1 MNSTATEVQFDT
13 TRKRLYR
20 NPIGT
25 GHAESRPWMLVLVAV
40 LVLGFLGG
48 GGTALT
54 IYGWT
59 KVQQAGWHG
68 LMDVQETSSVNGFTT
83 SSRTTQVTVLTLPVF
98 GLMMILLAS
107 FATVGISGGIRGYRR
122 FRELCRRY
130 PDEPWR
136 FDSEWNAKGIAD
148 QGKDLAGRTLA
159 FSVIWMLFQGP
170 FWLVFGREIGIGL
183 LVLVVFAAVG
193 VGSFLYGVYLL
204 LRRLK
209 YGQSFLAFGAFPF
222 VPGAKILATLTN
234 RNGVR
239 GMERL
244 ECVLRHVEEV
254 LETRG
259 SGSKRETRT
268 VSYQVCEMRKE
279 LPAHAWDG
287 RPLSLEFDLPPRRA
301 GNVPVRPPGP
311 LLGTGGP
318 RQHPWH
324 RLLGPVP
331 PARLPQFRRH

>member
-1 MNSTATEVQFDT
+1 MNAVSTDVQTDT
-13 TRKRLYR
+13 ARKRLNR

-25 GHAESRPWMLVLVAV
+25 GYAQSSPWMLVLVAV
-40 LVLGFLGG
+40 LVLGFVGG

-83 SSRTTQVTVLTLPVF
+83 SSRTTQVTVLTLPAF

-107 FATVGISGGIRGYRR
+107 FATVGISGGIRGYRLY
-122 FRELCRRY
+122 REQRRRY
-130 PDEPWR
+130 PNEPWR
-136 FDSEWNAKGIAD
+136 FDHQWKARGIAD
-148 QGKDLAGRTLA
+148 QGKDMAGRTLA

-183 LVLVVFAAVG
+183 IVLLVFAAVG
-193 VGSFLYGVYLL
+193 VGSFVYGIYLL

-209 YGQSFLAFGAFPF
+209 YGQSYLAFGAFPF
-222 VPGAKILATLTN
+222 VPGRKVQAMLSN

-239 GMERL
+239 GMDRL

-254 LETRG
+254 LETTG
-259 SGSKRETRT
+259 SGSRRETRT

-279 LPAHAWDG
+279 LPIHAWDG
-287 RPLSLEFDLPPRRA
+287 RPLSLEFDLPADAPETCLSGR
-301 GNVPVRPPGP
+301 
-311 LLGTGGP
+311 
-318 RQHPWH
+318 
-324 RLLGPVP
+324 
-331 PARLPQFRRH
+331 PARYWELEIRASTPGIDYSARFLLPVYRT